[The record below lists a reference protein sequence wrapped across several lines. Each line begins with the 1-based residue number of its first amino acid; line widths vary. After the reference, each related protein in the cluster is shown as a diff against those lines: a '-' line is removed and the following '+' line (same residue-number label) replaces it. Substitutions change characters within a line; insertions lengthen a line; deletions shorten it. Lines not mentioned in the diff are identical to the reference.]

1 MASKVLH
8 RSCSRRRPISCPCPC
23 VFSFSCPCGDDRHH
37 HHRRMLHRSRSL
49 PAPRARGLRVLGPR
63 VRWLPG
69 PRVRACACSL
79 HRHRTEDAATASPV
93 RSTAIG
99 RAGRVRRAGRL
110 RPSRRACPVGR
121 PRRAVPAD
129 RPCLVDPACRAD
141 LPIPDVRD
149 GLAVRAAPARR
160 ADLAA
165 PVVPAGWRCRL
176 PIAAPMDWKSVLSRR
191 LTAAAIERGVPL
203 DLINN
208 QISGKS
214 RYECLSASHMTG
226 RLSKPRNAQPPIRTG
241 SLWSSR
247 NPFNRLKM
255 PGNAT
260 SATIA
265 REANA
270 PAQ

>member
-1 MASKVLH
+1 MAWYVDAA
-8 RSCSRRRPISCPCPC
+8 RTCNRRRPTSCPCPC

-37 HHRRMLHRSRSL
+37 HHHHRRMLHRSRSL
-49 PAPRARGLRVLGPR
+49 PGPRARPLR

-69 PRVRACACSL
+69 PRVRAGACSL

-110 RPSRRACPVGR
+110 RPSRRACPAGR
-121 PRRAVPAD
+121 PRRVAPAD
-129 RPCLVDPACRAD
+129 RLCLVDPVCRAD
-141 LPIPDVRD
+141 LPVRDVRD

-165 PVVPAGWRCRL
+165 PVVPAGWLRRL
-176 PIAAPMDWKSVLSRR
+176 PIAAPMECWSVLSRR
-191 LTAAAIERGVPL
+191 MTTAAIERRVPL
-203 DLINN
+203 DVINN
-208 QISGKS
+208 QISAKRGQQ
-214 RYECLSASHMTG
+214 CLSASHMTG

-255 PGNAT
+255 PGSAT

-265 REANA
+265 REAKA